1 MSDIA
6 KRSLR
11 TRIARSV
18 EAIHRSFVDN
28 LPNSAP
34 FQVCADFQDYVD
46 CQARV
51 GEAYQD
57 QDQWTRMFIL
67 NMAHCGKFSS
77 DRAIR
82 EYNTDMWHVPPLRV
96 AISKT

>member
-1 MSDIA
+1 
-6 KRSLR
+6 
-11 TRIARSV
+11 
-18 EAIHRSFVDN
+18 
-28 LPNSAP
+28 
-34 FQVCADFQDYVD
+34 
-46 CQARV
+46 V